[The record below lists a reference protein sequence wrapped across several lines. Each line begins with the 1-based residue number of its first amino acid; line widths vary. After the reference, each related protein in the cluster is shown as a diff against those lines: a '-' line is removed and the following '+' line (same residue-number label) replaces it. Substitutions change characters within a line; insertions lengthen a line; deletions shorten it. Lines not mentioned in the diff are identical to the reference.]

1 MTKTS
6 LQPAQKSLQVL
17 KPLDKERLEEE
28 KFQQKRMQ
36 DVLLLLQSLAE
47 REETTVKMIIDCLY
61 DVGSA
66 NLINKKF
73 PSRPLNKMMKS
84 IARMSKPVFKI
95 FAFRWFKK
103 NCPQLIS
110 RWLYSKV
117 TF

>member
-1 MTKTS
+1 MTKAS

-28 KFQQKRMQ
+28 KFQQRRRQ
-36 DVLLLLQSLAE
+36 DILLLLQSLAE
-47 REETTVKMIIDCLY
+47 REEATVKMILDCLY
-61 DVGSA
+61 DIGSA

-73 PSRPLNKMMKS
+73 PSRPINKMMKS
-84 IARMSKPVFKI
+84 IAGMSKPIFRV